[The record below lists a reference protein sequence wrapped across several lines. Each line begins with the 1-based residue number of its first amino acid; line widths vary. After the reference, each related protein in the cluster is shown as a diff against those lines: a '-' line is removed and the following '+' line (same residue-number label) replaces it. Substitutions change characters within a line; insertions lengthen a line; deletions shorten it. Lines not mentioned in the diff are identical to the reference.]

1 MFTEMETIGYYSER
15 APWLGMTISPDFME
29 WTSFARKE
37 FGSLIPESM
46 IYAQAI

>member
-1 MFTEMETIGYYSER
+1 METQTMGYYSAR
-15 APWLGMTISPDFME
+15 APWLDMTVFLDFME